1 MPILELGLELVSEM
15 HKTGA
20 GASVPGGSYN
30 CQAFAMF
37 KSAKEKKKRFSLG
50 GGEVESVGKKWEGRL
65 VLCFRD

>member
-1 MPILELGLELVSEM
+1 MPILELGLELVSKM

-37 KSAKEKKKRFSLG
+37 KLAKEKNL
-50 GGEVESVGKKWEGRL
+50 L
-65 VLCFRD
+65 A